1 MTSSSCDRDT
11 VYSAVR
17 LRQFEMAC
25 SRCSRLYTTVTGTVD
40 CSSLSPLRTKDSRS
54 GVVDCLQVIVAVPRR
69 CGTRRPREPFRAMHA
84 YVFWWRETNYVP
96 ISTNRNKIT
105 DNHNDDSYSVPGVDV
120 SRPQFCLYHSSQC
133 ICGSRSH
140 FSVRLLRRK

>member
-1 MTSSSCDRDT
+1 VIEIQYTVQFACDSSRWRALDALDGI
-11 VYSAVR
+11 
-17 LRQFEMAC
+17 LRYQ
-25 SRCSRLYTTVTGTVD
+25 VPGTVD

-54 GVVDCLQVIVAVPRR
+54 GVVHCLQVIVAVPRR
-69 CGTRRPREPFRAMHA
+69 CGKRRPREPFRAMHA
-84 YVFWWRETNYVP
+84 YVFWWRETNYEP

-120 SRPQFCLYHSSQC
+120 SRPQFCLYHSPQC